1 MIKKC
6 LIIASVI
13 ALPFTSNAEHIH
25 TKDCNHSR
33 GYYAKL
39 GYGLQDGLNGGSNA
53 SEYGL
58 TVGKK
63 LNDVFSAEIKTRLKV
78 KDSSTSNDQRAE
90 FALIGSK
97 KVYGKL
103 SMYTRGGAG
112 YKLTR
117 DKSHE
122 YWHIEPGLK
131 YKLNDVWSIKGGV
144 RFRDSFDSIYEQ
156 SDITYKAGI
165 SYKLDKNN
173 SIGIGS
179 KFKRGDS
186 QYNAIGVSYKV
197 NF

>member
-33 GYYAKL
+33 GYYAKF

-90 FALIGSK
+90 FALISSK

-103 SMYTRGGAG
+103 SMYIRGGAG
-112 YKLTR
+112 YKFTR

-156 SDITYKAGI
+156 SDTTYKAGI
-165 SYKLDKNN
+165 WDIL
-173 SIGIGS
+173 
-179 KFKRGDS
+179 
-186 QYNAIGVSYKV
+186 
-197 NF
+197 

>member
-1 MIKKC
+1 MKKY
-6 LIIASVI
+6 LMIASVI
-13 ALPFTSNAEHIH
+13 ALPFTASA
-25 TKDCNHSR
+25 D

-39 GYGLQDGLNGGSNA
+39 GYGLQDGLNGGNNA

-63 LNDVFSAEIKTRLKV
+63 LNDVFSAEVKTRLKV
-78 KDSSTSNDQRAE
+78 KAGSTDNDQRAE
-90 FALIGSK
+90 FALIASK
-97 KVYGKL
+97 KIMGPVSL
-103 SMYTRGGAG
+103 YTRGGAG
-112 YKLTR
+112 FKFTR
-117 DKSHE
+117 NKSHE

-131 YKLNDVWSIKGGV
+131 YKLSNKWSIKGGV

-173 SIGIGS
+173 NIGVGS

>member
-1 MIKKC
+1 MGPVS
-6 LIIASVI
+6 L
-13 ALPFTSNAEHIH
+13 
-25 TKDCNHSR
+25 
-33 GYYAKL
+33 YA
-39 GYGLQDGLNGGSNA
+39 
-53 SEYGL
+53 
-58 TVGKK
+58 
-63 LNDVFSAEIKTRLKV
+63 
-78 KDSSTSNDQRAE
+78 
-90 FALIGSK
+90 
-97 KVYGKL
+97 
-103 SMYTRGGAG
+103 RGGAG

-131 YKLNDVWSIKGGV
+131 YKLNDVWSVKGGV

-173 SIGIGS
+173 SISIGS
-179 KFKRGDS
+179 KYERGDS

>member
-1 MIKKC
+1 MKKYLMI
-6 LIIASVI
+6 ISVV

-25 TKDCNHSR
+25 TKDCNHSS
-33 GYYAKL
+33 GYYAKF
-39 GYGLQDGLNGGSNA
+39 GYGLQDGLNGGNNA

-63 LNDVFSAEIKTRLKV
+63 LNDVFSAEVKTRLKV
-78 KDSSTSNDQRAE
+78 KDGSTDNDQRAE
-90 FALIGSK
+90 FALIASK
-97 KVYGKL
+97 KIMGPVSL
-103 SMYTRGGAG
+103 YTRGGAG
-112 YKLTR
+112 FKLTR
-117 DKSHE
+117 NKSHE

-131 YKLNDVWSIKGGV
+131 YKLSDKWSIKGGV

-156 SDITYKAGI
+156 SDVTYKAGI
-165 SYKLDKNN
+165 SYKLNKNN
-173 SIGIGS
+173 NIGVGS

>member
-1 MIKKC
+1 MKKY
-6 LIIASVI
+6 LMIASVI
-13 ALPFTSNAEHIH
+13 SLPFTASA
-25 TKDCNHSR
+25 D

-39 GYGLQDGLNGGSNA
+39 GYGLQDGLNGGKNA

-112 YKLTR
+112 YKFTR

-122 YWHIEPGLK
+122 YWHIEPCLL
-131 YKLNDVWSIKGGV
+131 YTSPSP
-144 RFRDSFDSIYEQ
+144 RD
-156 SDITYKAGI
+156 TG
-165 SYKLDKNN
+165 
-173 SIGIGS
+173 
-179 KFKRGDS
+179 
-186 QYNAIGVSYKV
+186 
-197 NF
+197 

>member
-1 MIKKC
+1 MKKYLMI
-6 LIIASVI
+6 LSVV

-25 TKDCNHSR
+25 TKDCNHSS
-33 GYYAKL
+33 GYYAKF
-39 GYGLQDGLNGGSNA
+39 GYGLQDGLNGGNNA

-63 LNDVFSAEIKTRLKV
+63 LNDVFSAEVKTRLKV
-78 KDSSTSNDQRAE
+78 KDSSTDNDQRAE
-90 FALIGSK
+90 IALIASK
-97 KVYGKL
+97 KIMGPVSL
-103 SMYTRGGAG
+103 YTRGGAG
-112 YKLTR
+112 FKMTR
-117 DKSHE
+117 NKSHE

-131 YKLNDVWSIKGGV
+131 YNLSNKWSIKGGV

-156 SDITYKAGI
+156 TDVTYKAGV

-173 SIGIGS
+173 SIGVGS

>member
-1 MIKKC
+1 MKKYLMI
-6 LIIASVI
+6 ISVV

-25 TKDCNHSR
+25 TKDCNHSS
-33 GYYAKL
+33 GYYAKF
-39 GYGLQDGLNGGSNA
+39 GYGLQDGLNGGNNA

-63 LNDVFSAEIKTRLKV
+63 LNDVFSAEVKTRLKV
-78 KDSSTSNDQRAE
+78 KDGSTDNDQRAE
-90 FALIGSK
+90 FALIASK
-97 KVYGKL
+97 KIMGPVSL
-103 SMYTRGGAG
+103 YTRGGAG
-112 YKLTR
+112 FKLTR
-117 DKSHE
+117 NKSHE

-131 YKLNDVWSIKGGV
+131 YKLSNKWSIKGGV

-173 SIGIGS
+173 NIGVGS